1 MSNKITYE
9 PAKIYLHDPHRYFE
23 EDYSGEGNTVVW
35 SEDRISENDYEYVRA
50 SRILKNKGVIKEAN
64 EEELTEAI
72 KYCVS
77 TFKDLIDKQE
87 DMPKEFVEVV
97 NKHFWDLI

>member
-9 PAKIYLHDPHRYFE
+9 PKIIFLHDPHGYFE

-35 SEDRISENDYEYVRA
+35 SEERINENDYEYVRA
-50 SRILKNKGVIKEAN
+50 
-64 EEELTEAI
+64 TEVI